1 MADKIQKDL
10 DQLIKKYSHV
20 PVKGG
25 WEIPRKLFHYS
36 IGFVVLY
43 LYMNGTET
51 QDVYPILIVFLCI
64 VGSAEFLRFNFEWFN
79 QLYCYLLGPLMRPSE
94 IKNRING
101 VVYYLLGCVIVLYY
115 FPKDIASLSIIYLS
129 WTDPTASICGKLW
142 GKYTPQY
149 GGKSL
154 AGSLGAMITGALVTF
169 MYFGP
174 LARYPLSYTPATS
187 EIPLIVMAVYGGLV
201 AAFSEGVSNLLFGLD
216 DNLTIPVISAILL
229 WIPLVG
235 FALGN

>member
-1 MADKIQKDL
+1 MSDKIQQEL
-10 DQLIKKYSHV
+10 DQLAKKYSHV

-25 WEIPRKLFHYS
+25 WEVPRKLFHYS
-36 IGFVVLY
+36 I
-43 LYMNGTET
+43 ET
-51 QDVYPILIVFLCI
+51 QDVYPILMLFLCI

-79 QLYCYLLGPLMRPSE
+79 QLYCYLLGPLMRPTE

-101 VVYYLLGCVIVLYY
+101 VVYYL
-115 FPKDIASLSIIYLS
+115 

-142 GKYTPQY
+142 GKYTLQY

-154 AGSLGAMITGALVTF
+154 AGSLGAMITGALVTL

-187 EIPLIVMAVYGGLV
+187 EIPLIAIALYGGLV
-201 AAFSEGVSNLLFGLD
+201 AAFSEGVSNLMFGLD

-235 FALGN
+235 FGLGN